1 MGDYVYPSL
10 KSRIKTEYKIYIL
23 ALLFIAV
30 ADSIGQI
37 QIPLGPG
44 KFILFPIF
52 YSLILGILSGPQVT
66 KVIQSKQ
73 VKAASK
79 LVIVA
84 ICPFIAK
91 LGINAGASLEIV
103 LSAGP
108 ALLLQ
113 EFGNLGTILLA
124 MPLALLLGLKRES
137 VGATHSINRESNL
150 ALITDMFG
158 PDSPEARGSLSIY
171 IVGGMVGTIYFG
183 FMVSVIALLGIFH
196 PYALGM
202 ASGVGAGI
210 MMASATASLA
220 EIYPAMADQIS
231 ALASASETISGIDG
245 IYMTIFFGIPL
256 CNFLYRKLEPKL
268 EESRTGE
275 SKREQ
280 RERKIDHE
288 ICGVDFFIH
297 IIRHWNRA
305 GKFCRV

>member
-1 MGDYVYPSL
+1 MDKFVYPSL
-10 KSRIKTEYKIYIL
+10 KARLKTEYKIYI
-23 ALLFIAV
+23 AAVIFILI

-44 KFILFPIF
+44 QFILFPIF
-52 YSLILGILSGPQVT
+52 YALIMGVLSGPQAT
-66 KVIQSKQ
+66 KIMKSKE

-91 LGINAGASLEIV
+91 LGINAGASLETV
-103 LSAGP
+103 VSAGP

-124 MPLALLLGLKRES
+124 MPLAILLGMKREAI
-137 VGATHSINRESNL
+137 GATHSINRESNL
-150 ALITDMFG
+150 ALIIDVYG

-171 IVGGMVGTIYFG
+171 VVGGMIGTIYFG
-183 FMVSVIALLGIFH
+183 FMVSVIAMLDIFH

-210 MMASATASLA
+210 LMASAVASLT
-220 EIYPAMADQIS
+220 EIFPAMADQIS

-245 IYMTIFFGIPL
+245 IYMSLLIGLPL
-256 CNFLYRKLEPKL
+256 CNWLYKVLEPKIGRFGGKRRQERAAAADAL
-268 EESRTGE
+268 EEKE
-275 SKREQ
+275 EQ
-280 RERKIDHE
+280 K
-288 ICGVDFFIH
+288 
-297 IIRHWNRA
+297 
-305 GKFCRV
+305 